1 LRYSLQQKKE
11 LSMLNIYKSIDDCP
25 VFLPPNS
32 IVNTDFILALKI
44 IADGSVDAVI
54 IDPPYTDGKTDALP
68 NHKIQTK
75 IDIDLIMREA
85 YRILKP
91 DGFFVFFGQMPTVL
105 SWLNSA
111 TNVFRYKEHITWCK
125 RNITSPY
132 LDIQRNKEE
141 IFIYCKGK
149 PKYHETQAKYE
160 DLKTPALH
168 LGIYEL
174 STIKTTISDL
184 QRRCIDNA
192 YNMKYFS
199 GVPTSLGDH
208 NDKTLRYTSA
218 DRPKQDGEILDDTA
232 NNDIWRAKKLDKA
245 ERKTQDF
252 DRAKADFELL
262 AKSSCKGGQVGYQ
275 DPKTNDA
282 IYNKY
287 NKERKSK
294 ADFEDAVKHQ
304 KVQIAHGRA
313 NDEWLEKKM
322 LNAAIEREKADF
334 ENAVRTNSKQ
344 ENKKEDRGTRERNE
358 DIYNERYASSF
369 RYRSKHW
376 CNILNTWAFMLDDY
390 EAEHLETLWSYLTQ
404 NQTKMGADGEN
415 WKHPTVKPVLLLE
428 RLIALLCPKPTD
440 EIKPLVVDFFLGS
453 GTLGVAAANLGV
465 DFIGIELQQDYFEM
479 SVFRTEKAMQR
490 QGKPIEIYKPEPK
503 QNEPELPTLPRYKQS
518 ELF

>member
-1 LRYSLQQKKE
+1 LYICVIHYSKKKE
-11 LSMLNIYKSIDDCP
+11 LSMLNIYKLIDDCP

-199 GVPTSLGDH
+199 GVPTSQGNHD
-208 NDKTLRYTSA
+208 DKTLRYTSA

-252 DRAKADFELL
+252 DRAKADFE
-262 AKSSCKGGQVGYQ
+262 
-275 DPKTNDA
+275 DA
-282 IYNKY
+282 
-287 NKERKSK
+287 
-294 ADFEDAVKHQ
+294 A
-304 KVQIAHGRA
+304 RA
-313 NDEWLEKKM
+313 
-322 LNAAIEREKADF
+322 
-334 ENAVRTNSKQ
+334 NSKQ

-428 RLIALLCPKPTD
+428 RLIALVCPKPTD
-440 EIKPLVVDFFLGS
+440 EIKPLVVDFFFGS
-453 GTLGVAAANLGV
+453 GSLGVAAANLGV
-465 DFIGIELQQDYFEM
+465 DFIGIKLQQDYFEM
-479 SVFRTEKAMQR
+479 SVFRTEQAMQR

-503 QNEPELPTLPRYKQS
+503 QNEPELPTMPRYKQS